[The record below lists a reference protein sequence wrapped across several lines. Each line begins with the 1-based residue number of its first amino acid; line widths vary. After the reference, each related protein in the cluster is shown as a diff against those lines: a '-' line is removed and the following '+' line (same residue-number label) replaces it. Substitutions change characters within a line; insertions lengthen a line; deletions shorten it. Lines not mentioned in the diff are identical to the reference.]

1 MRLPHS
7 FLLVLL
13 LLSGFAF
20 GCGGS
25 EEPAAASTS
34 GDETTVVST
43 PEPPSPGGEPLPEP
57 VAPPPAPSA
66 ESPSAQPADAQQMPP
81 FAAVIIHDVKDYDA
95 WRPGF
100 DGHADARKSAGL
112 VGEAVMRGV
121 DNDKTVVIYAPATDA
136 DKAKAFFADKE
147 LAKTMKEAG
156 VKGKPTIY
164 LFKMVNAKMP
174 MQPEGDVYGAVL
186 KYDVKDFDAFKTAI
200 EGGEDARSSAG
211 LIGWGVGQSVDKP
224 TEAIVYLQ
232 SNDAEKLKSY
242 LAAKE
247 TKAAMKD
254 AGVKGQ
260 PKTTLVKEV
269 SHRMYE

>member
-1 MRLPHS
+1 MRLPQS
-7 FLLVLL
+7 SVLALML

-20 GCGGS
+20 GCGGG
-25 EEPAAASTS
+25 EEPAAEATS
-34 GDETTVVST
+34 GDETTVVAM
-43 PEPPSPGGEPLPEP
+43 PEPAPSEPPPEP

-66 ESPSAQPADAQQMPP
+66 ESPAAQPADATPQMPP
-81 FAAVIIHDVKDYDA
+81 FAAIIMHDVKDYDA
-95 WRPGF
+95 WRTAF
-100 DGHADARKSAGL
+100 DGHADARKGAGL

-121 DNDKTVVIYAPATDA
+121 DNDKTVLIYAPASDA

-147 LAKTMKEAG
+147 LGKTMKEAG

-174 MQPEGDVYGAVL
+174 MNPSGDVYGAVL
-186 KYDVKDFDAFKTAI
+186 KYDVKDFDAFKAAI
-200 EGGEDARSSAG
+200 EGGEAARSSAG
-211 LIGWGVGQSVDKP
+211 LIGWGLGQSVDKP
-224 TEAIVYLQ
+224 TDAIVYLQ
-232 SNDAEKLKSY
+232 SNDVEKLKGY

-254 AGVKGQ
+254 AGAKGQ
-260 PKTTLVKEV
+260 PKTTVVKEV

>member
-1 MRLPHS
+1 MRLPHF
-7 FLLVLL
+7 FLLS
-13 LLSGFAF
+13 LLSGLAF
-20 GCGGS
+20 GCGGG
-25 EEPAAASTS
+25 EEPAAEASS
-34 GDETTVVST
+34 GDETTVVSA
-43 PEPPSPGGEPLPEP
+43 PEPPAPNEPASEP
-57 VAPPPAPSA
+57 VASPPAPAA
-66 ESPSAQPADAQQMPP
+66 ESPAAAPTEAAPQMPP

-100 DGHADARKSAGL
+100 DGHADARKGAGL

-121 DNDKTVVIYAPATDA
+121 DNDKTVVIYAPASDA

-147 LAKTMKEAG
+147 LAKKMKEAG
-156 VKGKPTIY
+156 VKGKPTVY

-174 MQPEGDVYGAVL
+174 MNPAGDVFGAVL

-200 EGGEDARSSAG
+200 EGGEAARSSAG
-211 LIGWGVGQSVDKP
+211 LIGWGLGQSVDKP

-232 SNDAEKLKSY
+232 SSDVEKLKGY

-247 TKAAMKD
+247 TKAAMKE
-254 AGVKGQ
+254 AGAKGQ
-260 PKTTLVKEV
+260 PKTTVVKEV